1 MQDYSTKPA
10 ARPFKWVGTRPVRP
24 DGVPKVTGRALYG
37 SDLTMPGMLVG
48 RILRSPH
55 AHARIRSIDTSKAAA
70 LPGVKAVVTSA
81 DFPEQKFEYFG
92 PERVQQNYWHMT
104 RNITAREKV
113 LYEGHAVA
121 AVAAASKAI
130 ADQALALIEVD
141 YHVLPHVIDVDEAMK
156 PDAPLLFDDLITRG
170 VEPPPKPSN
179 ISKRVEYKL
188 GDLVAGF
195 AAADEIV
202 EMSFKTA
209 PVHQAYIEPQGCVAR
224 CDADGQAEL
233 WSSSQGHFVVRA
245 YTAQLTGMKQG
256 DLRVYPAEIGGAF
269 GGKTVIYVEP
279 VAVMLSRKSGH
290 PVKIVMSREDVF
302 RATGPTSGASM
313 TVKIGVKRDGTIVA
327 ADGLFKLQAGGF
339 PGSPFISTC
348 MCAFAPYD
356 IPNVRA
362 TGYDVVCNRPKVAA
376 YRAPGSPLGNFAVE
390 SVLDVLAQKI
400 GMDPLELRL
409 KNVAR
414 KGTQM
419 LSGAKLG
426 HDGFAETIEAALHH
440 PGYRAPLGK
449 NQGRGVACGYWFNGG
464 GESSA
469 TMHVNEDGT
478 VVVATGSPDIGGS
491 RASMAIMAAETL
503 GIDYDRVRPI
513 VADTA
518 SVGYAH
524 LTAGSRVTFA
534 TGMVVVDTTKKIIQE
549 LCARAARMWG
559 VEPEG
564 VVWEDGCAKPASSNV
579 GDFKPLSLREIAAKR
594 AQTGGPIVAAAA
606 VNPTVAA
613 PGFATQFC
621 DIEVDPETGKVTVLR
636 FVAAQD
642 VGCAIHPSYV
652 EGQIQGGVT
661 QGIGWALNEE
671 YVYDSRGHMENPGFL
686 DYRIPVASDLPMI
699 EPVMVEV
706 ANPNHPY
713 GAKGAKSTSA
723 RRWRP
728 SPTRSSAP
736 SAPGSPNCQCR
747 HPKCA
752 PRSTRAGNSRACV
765 PKAAHK
771 GKLSRSREGR
781 AVHWSCSWDAN
792 SWHSGA
798 ARRTA
803 HASISLESN
812 LGNI

>member
-1 MQDYSTKPA
+1 VSDTISQDTAK
-10 ARPFKWVGTRPVRP
+10 PFKWVGTRPVRP
-24 DGVPKVTGRALYG
+24 DGVPKVTGVAQYG
-37 SDLTMPGMLVG
+37 ADLAMPGMLVG

-81 DFPEQKFEYFG
+81 DFPEQKFEYVG
-92 PERVQQNYWHMT
+92 PERVAQNFWHMT
-104 RNITAREKV
+104 RNIMAREKV

-130 ADQALALIEVD
+130 ADEALSLIAVD
-141 YHVLPHVIDVDEAMK
+141 YEVLPHVIDVDDAMK
-156 PDAPLLFDDLITRG
+156 PDAPLLFPDMITRG
-170 VEPPPKPSN
+170 IEPPPAPSN
-179 ISKRVEYKL
+179 IAKRNVFKL
-188 GDLVAGF
+188 GDVEAGF
-195 AAADEIV
+195 AVADEIV

-224 CDADGQAEL
+224 FDADGQGEI

-245 YTAQLTGMKQG
+245 YTAQLLGMKLG

-279 VAVMLSRKSGH
+279 VAVMLARKSGH

-302 RATGPTSGASM
+302 RATGPTSGSSM

-327 ADGLFKLQAGGF
+327 ADGIFKLQAGGF
-339 PGSPFISTC
+339 PGSPFMSTC

-356 IPNVRA
+356 IANARA
-362 TGYDVVCNRPKVAA
+362 VGYDVVCNRPKVAA
-376 YRAPGSPLGNFAVE
+376 YRAPGSPMGAFAVE

-400 GMDPLELRL
+400 GMDPLKLRL
-409 KNVAR
+409 KNAAR

-419 LSGAKLG
+419 LSGAKLSHNG
-426 HDGFAETIEAALHH
+426 YAETIQALLNH
-440 PGYRAPLGK
+440 PGYKMPLK
-449 NQGRGVACGYWFNGG
+449 KYQGRGVASGYWFNGG

-469 TMHVNEDGT
+469 SIQVNEDGT

-503 GIDYDRVRPI
+503 GIDYNQVRAI

-524 LTAGSRVTFA
+524 LTGGSRVTFA
-534 TGMVVVDTTKKIIQE
+534 TGMAVVDTTKKIIQE
-549 LCARAARMWG
+549 LCERAAKMWD
-559 VEPEG
+559 VDPDG

-579 GDFKPLSLREIAAKR
+579 GDFKPLSIREIAAKR

-606 VNPTVAA
+606 VNPSSVA

-621 DIEVDPETGKVTVLR
+621 DVEVDPETGKVKILR

-642 VGCAIHPSYV
+642 VGRAIHPSYV

-671 YVYDSRGHMENPGFL
+671 YIYDAKGHMENPGFL

-699 EPVMVEV
+699 EPVLIEV
-706 ANPNHPY
+706 PNPGHPY
-713 GAKGAKSTSA
+713 GAKGVAEVNIC
-723 RRWRP
+723 P
-728 SPTRSSAP
+728 PM
-736 SAPGSPNCQCR
+736 
-747 HPKCA
+747 
-752 PRSTRAGNSRACV
+752 
-765 PKAAHK
+765 AAIANAIA
-771 GKLSRSREGR
+771 R
-781 AVHWSCSWDAN
+781 AVGRRLTELPMSPPKVLAAIDAREQ
-792 SWHSGA
+792 A
-798 ARRTA
+798 
-803 HASISLESN
+803 
-812 LGNI
+812 